1 MAQSNSRRSD
11 ATTSSSGVE
20 TGEINNMNGDE
31 SAISTSMTTTTT
43 TTTTSGHQSSG
54 NNINGESDDFP
65 GNRSPYSENA
75 EEKVADSAGDG
86 KKLGLNTSV
95 NSNNATPAKSKSK
108 KRKKTPRD
116 ATAPKQPLTGY
127 FRFLNDRRDKV
138 RNENPNMSF
147 ADITKFLAAEWSS
160 LPGEQKQQYL
170 IAAEQD
176 KERYNREYSD
186 YKQTEAYR
194 LFSEKQSMDKQN
206 DKKVTDG
213 TTNPDPI
220 ENLSEKDNDGF
231 SGFDIPIFTEE
242 FLDHNKACESELRQ
256 LRKATSDC
264 ESQNAVLQRH
274 VDSLHAAVNRLESET
289 NQQRTTNQSL
299 QRHLDTLRNQLAS
312 CFSSVPLK
320 GTHEGANLQNIDSY
334 IERLEYLLSGGGMNS
349 EPSFRNSVQN
359 AIAQFDLIG

>member
-1 MAQSNSRRSD
+1 MSQNSRRSD
-11 ATTSSSGVE
+11 ATS
-20 TGEINNMNGDE
+20 TGENDNNAVNGEE
-31 SAISTSMTTTTT
+31 SVSSMTIMTA
-43 TTTTSGHQSSG
+43 SQQPS
-54 NNINGESDDFP
+54 NVNGEGEDFS
-65 GNRSPYSENA
+65 GNRSPYSESA
-75 EEKVADSAGDG
+75 EDKADSAGD
-86 KKLGLNTSV
+86 KKSLNASTNNVTPV
-95 NSNNATPAKSKSK
+95 NKNKSK

-147 ADITKFLAAEWSS
+147 ADITKALAAEWSS
-160 LPGEQKQQYL
+160 LPADQKQLYL
-170 IAAEQD
+170 VAAEQD

-194 LFSEKQSMDKQN
+194 LFSEKQTMEKIN
-206 DKKVTDG
+206 DKK
-213 TTNPDPI
+213 
-220 ENLSEKDNDGF
+220 
-231 SGFDIPIFTEE
+231 
-242 FLDHNKACESELRQ
+242 

-299 QRHLDTLRNQLAS
+299 QRHFDILRNQLAS
-312 CFSSVPLK
+312 CFASVPLK
-320 GTHEGANLQNIDSY
+320 GTHDGANLQNIDSY
-334 IERLEYLLSGGGMNS
+334 IERLEFLFTSGSNS
-349 EPSFRNSVQN
+349 DTSFRNAVQN